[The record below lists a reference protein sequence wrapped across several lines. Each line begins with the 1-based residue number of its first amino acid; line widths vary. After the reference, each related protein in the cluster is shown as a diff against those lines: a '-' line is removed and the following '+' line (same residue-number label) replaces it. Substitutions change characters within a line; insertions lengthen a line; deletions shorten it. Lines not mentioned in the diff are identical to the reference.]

1 MHKPAE
7 PVNFGLIARFRDV
20 DSLMDAANR
29 VREAGYRKV
38 DAYTPFPIHGL
49 SDALGMK
56 PTKLP
61 LIVLLAG
68 IVGAMAGFGMQY
80 FAQVIHYP
88 MNIGGRPLYSWPAW
102 IPITFEVTVL
112 VASLAA
118 VVGMMALNGLPRPHH
133 PVFGVKGFD
142 RASDDKFFLS
152 VESTDEQFDDQKT
165 REFLQSL
172 GAMEVSDVP
181 N

>member
-1 MHKPAE
+1 MHKQIE
-7 PVNFGLIARFRDV
+7 PRNFGLIARFRDV
-20 DSLMDAANR
+20 DSLMSAAHK

-61 LIVLLAG
+61 LFVLLAG
-68 IVGAMAGFGMQY
+68 IAGALGGFGMQY

-112 VASLAA
+112 LASLTA
-118 VVGMMALNGLPRPHH
+118 VVGMLALNGLPRPHH

-142 RASDDKFFLS
+142 RASDDRFYLS
-152 VESTDEQFDDQKT
+152 VESNDEKYDDRET
-165 REFLQSL
+165 RAFLESI
-172 GAMEVSDVP
+172 GAMEVQDVP